1 MRFKIYYITGTRNT
15 KRAAKLI
22 QLQLRSMNH
31 ECSIINWI
39 HNDFNNYDEVDAFG
53 FASPVHTLR
62 EPTPFRNRLI
72 QLSKFKSTERIPT
85 FIIACCEANTG
96 AFFYRIAKLLQKKNF
111 NIIGTHTYY
120 APSNFLMYSRLFERN
135 PKEQDPIRDRGVLE
149 FAKNLPVLVRKNE
162 PIKIKRK
169 LKSGIFTSIF
179 AKDWSLRFILGR
191 KIIVDETKCNKC
203 GKCAKICISQCINLD
218 PFPIV
223 NMKKCVVCV
232 GCISLCPTNALDTK
246 ITKGKKRF
254 NGLGKLNI
262 QPI

>member
-72 QLSKFKSTERIPT
+72 QLSKLKSTNRIPT

-120 APSNFLMYSRLFERN
+120 APSNFLMY
-135 PKEQDPIRDRGVLE
+135 
-149 FAKNLPVLVRKNE
+149 
-162 PIKIKRK
+162 
-169 LKSGIFTSIF
+169 
-179 AKDWSLRFILGR
+179 
-191 KIIVDETKCNKC
+191 
-203 GKCAKICISQCINLD
+203 
-218 PFPIV
+218 
-223 NMKKCVVCV
+223 
-232 GCISLCPTNALDTK
+232 
-246 ITKGKKRF
+246 
-254 NGLGKLNI
+254 
-262 QPI
+262 